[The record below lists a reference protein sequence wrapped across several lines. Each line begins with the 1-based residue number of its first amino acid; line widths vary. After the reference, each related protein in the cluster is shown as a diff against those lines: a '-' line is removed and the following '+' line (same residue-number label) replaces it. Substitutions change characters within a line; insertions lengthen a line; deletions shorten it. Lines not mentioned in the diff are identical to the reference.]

1 MATIHKN
8 LSDFDPSQVPSGEG
22 KKIALVVAEWN
33 EDITFNLAK
42 GAEELLIS
50 QGVAKSDIST
60 HTVPGTFELPLAAK
74 WVLEKGE
81 VDAVICCGC
90 VIQGETRHFD
100 FVCEG
105 VTQGIKDLNVQR
117 DTPVIFCVLTDNNI
131 EQSRARSGG
140 KHGNKGAEAAI
151 AGIKM
156 AQLRKDAK
164 FYKG

>member
-1 MATIHKN
+1 M
-8 LSDFDPSQVPSGEG
+8 
-22 KKIALVVAEWN
+22 VVAEWN
-33 EDITFNLAK
+33 DDITFNLAK

-100 FVCEG
+100 FVCDG
-105 VTQGIKDLNVQR
+105 VTQGITQLNLDFVV
-117 DTPVIFCVLTDNNI
+117 PVIFCVLTDNVKQ
-131 EQSRARSGG
+131 QSLDRSGG
-140 KHGNKGAEAAI
+140 IHGNKGTEAGVA
-151 AGIKM
+151 ALKM
-156 AQLRKDAK
+156 IDLKNQI
-164 FYKG
+164 

>member
-100 FVCEG
+100 FVCDG
-105 VTQGIKDLNVQR
+105 VTQGITQLNLDFGV
-117 DTPVIFCVLTDNNI
+117 PVIFCVLTDNVKQ
-131 EQSRARSGG
+131 QSLDRSGG
-140 KHGNKGAEAAI
+140 IHGNKGTEAGVA
-151 AGIKM
+151 ALKM
-156 AQLRKDAK
+156 IDLKNQI
-164 FYKG
+164 

>member
-8 LSDFDPSQVPSGEG
+8 LSTFDPTQVPSGEG

-33 EDITFNLAK
+33 DEITFNLAK
-42 GAEELLIS
+42 GAQELLLS
-50 QGVAKSDIST
+50 QGVADGDIST

-100 FVCEG
+100 FVCDG
-105 VTQGIKDLNVQR
+105 VTQGITQLNLDFGV
-117 DTPVIFCVLTDNNI
+117 PVIFCVLTDNVKQ
-131 EQSRARSGG
+131 QSLDRSGG
-140 KHGNKGAEAAI
+140 IHGNKGTEAGVA
-151 AGIKM
+151 ALKM
-156 AQLRKDAK
+156 IDLKNQI
-164 FYKG
+164 

>member
-8 LSDFDPSQVPSGEG
+8 LSTFDPTQVPSGEG

-33 EDITFNLAK
+33 DEITFNLAK
-42 GAEELLIS
+42 GAQELLLY
-50 QGVAKSDIST
+50 QGVADGDIST

-100 FVCEG
+100 FVCDG
-105 VTQGIKDLNVQR
+105 VTQGITQLNLDFGV
-117 DTPVIFCVLTDNNI
+117 PVIFCVLTDNVKQ
-131 EQSRARSGG
+131 QSLDRSGG
-140 KHGNKGAEAAI
+140 IHGNKGTEA
-151 AGIKM
+151 
-156 AQLRKDAK
+156 
-164 FYKG
+164 

>member
-33 EDITFNLAK
+33 DDITFNLAK

-50 QGVAKSDIST
+50 QGVAKSDISK

-100 FVCEG
+100 FVCDG
-105 VTQGIKDLNVQR
+105 VTQGITQLNLDFGV
-117 DTPVIFCVLTDNNI
+117 PVIFCVLTDNVKQ
-131 EQSRARSGG
+131 QSLDRSGG
-140 KHGNKGAEAAI
+140 IHGNKGTEAGVA
-151 AGIKM
+151 ALKM
-156 AQLRKDAK
+156 IDLKNQI
-164 FYKG
+164 

>member
-33 EDITFNLAK
+33 DDITFNLAK

-100 FVCEG
+100 FVCDG
-105 VTQGIKDLNVQR
+105 VTQGITQLNLDFGV
-117 DTPVIFCVLTDNNI
+117 PVIFCVLTDNVKQ
-131 EQSRARSGG
+131 QSLDRSGG
-140 KHGNKGAEAAI
+140 IHGNKGTEAGVA
-151 AGIKM
+151 ALKM
-156 AQLRKDAK
+156 IDLKNQI
-164 FYKG
+164 

>member
-8 LSDFDPSQVPSGEG
+8 LSNFDPTQVPSGEG

-33 EDITFNLAK
+33 DEITFNLAK
-42 GAEELLIS
+42 GAKELLLS
-50 QGVAKSDIST
+50 QGVAESDIST

-100 FVCEG
+100 FVCDG
-105 VTQGIKDLNVQR
+105 VTQGITQLNLDFGV
-117 DTPVIFCVLTDNNI
+117 PVIFCVLTDNVKQ
-131 EQSRARSGG
+131 QSLDRSGG
-140 KHGNKGAEAAI
+140 IHGNKGTEAGVA
-151 AGIKM
+151 ALKM
-156 AQLRKDAK
+156 IDLKNQI
-164 FYKG
+164 

>member
-81 VDAVICCGC
+81 VDAVLCCGC

-100 FVCEG
+100 FVCDG
-105 VTQGIKDLNVQR
+105 VTQGITQLNLDFGV
-117 DTPVIFCVLTDNNI
+117 PVIFCVLTDNVKQ
-131 EQSRARSGG
+131 QSLDRSGG
-140 KHGNKGAEAAI
+140 IHGNKGTEAGVA
-151 AGIKM
+151 ALKM
-156 AQLRKDAK
+156 IDLKNQI
-164 FYKG
+164 